1 MDGDRVPG
9 PQDAGTAR
17 SACTEVHGPPWPG
30 FHRRDADGA
39 ALAGRGESAQQ
50 KKHKAVEIA
59 EKQSSLETK
68 ASLKS
73 ALPEAR
79 HALAQI
85 EHNDTLARF
94 QARRA
99 KRPAPAGHTN
109 EIERLRGWIRYA
121 EAEVSH
127 E

>member
-1 MDGDRVPG
+1 MLEWLAAPAPKFMGLLGLGFIAAMLMVA
-9 PQDAGTAR
+9 AG
-17 SACTEVHGPPWPG
+17 C
-30 FHRRDADGA
+30 
-39 ALAGRGESAQQ
+39 GESAPQ
-50 KKHKAVEIA
+50 KKHKAVETA

-68 ASLKS
+68 ASFKS

-85 EHNDTLARF
+85 EHDDTLARF

-109 EIERLRGWIRYA
+109 EIERLRGWIRYV